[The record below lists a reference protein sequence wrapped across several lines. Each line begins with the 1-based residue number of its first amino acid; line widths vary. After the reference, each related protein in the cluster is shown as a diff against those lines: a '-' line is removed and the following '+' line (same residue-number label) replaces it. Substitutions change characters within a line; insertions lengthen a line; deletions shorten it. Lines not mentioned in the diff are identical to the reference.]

1 VVHAG
6 NQHALE
12 GYEDNQTLAKD
23 VVVERT
29 KKLGSEKWREAA
41 LAQKGK
47 LVGFGH

>member
-6 NQHALE
+6 NQHTLE
-12 GYEDNQTLAKD
+12 RYEDNQTLAKD
-23 VVVERT
+23 VVVEST

-47 LVGFGH
+47 L